1 MHTNF
6 SLRQLAPSSQ
16 VNSMAV
22 EDLRPSR
29 TPLRLVGLGM
39 FVAAAYYAGAVV
51 GLMLKLPEAT
61 PSVMWP
67 PNSILTSVL
76 LLTRPAWWPI
86 VLLSA
91 LPPHVALES
100 GAGWPTTLVL
110 ALFATNCSEA
120 LMAAGGLRWLS
131 DEPTRFDSIHRVGV
145 FVGVVVIAA
154 PALSSVLDAWA
165 VSSIGTESFVSVWRS
180 RLLSNSLSALT
191 VVPAFVM
198 VGTSGLVWLR
208 EATRG
213 QYLEAALLAAFIL
226 VMGTLLVQ
234 SGASSNPDFT
244 VLAETAGVSWFLPLL
259 VWAALRFGPGGTSVA
274 LLAATLFL
282 VGAAV
287 RTDGPFR
294 GLPPPETTRALQLF
308 LLPVSQPLLA
318 AAALVEERRQSG
330 EALRASEATNSDI
343 LASLTMGVV
352 VLDRH
357 GRIVTANDSWRHM
370 AHKESPSPPVEA
382 GDDYIE
388 FYRALARAG
397 KPWAAEAAAGVEA
410 VTLGASR
417 EFWIDST
424 TPSPEGERTIV
435 IRAVPL
441 HRDEGGAVVAHTD
454 ISEQRSMQH
463 QVQRARA
470 ELAHVARVSTVGALT
485 ASIAHQLNQPLAG
498 ILTNAQAA
506 TRLLGGDPPDLDE
519 ARASL
524 RDIVEDDRRASE
536 VILRMRELLRHD
548 SDSLAELDINGL
560 VSDVVR
566 LLSSDAII
574 RNVDLVLRLD
584 PVPAVVQG
592 DSVKLQQ
599 VVLNLILNALEAV
612 AEHATADRRVIVR
625 SRVDRDVVEVSV
637 VDRGM
642 GFSGAE
648 ERAFEP
654 FFTTKRA
661 GMGLGLYIAKSIVQA
676 HEGLMHATTNREGG
690 ATVSFSLPL
699 AHPGAA

>member
-1 MHTNF
+1 
-6 SLRQLAPSSQ
+6 
-16 VNSMAV
+16 
-22 EDLRPSR
+22 
-29 TPLRLVGLGM
+29 
-39 FVAAAYYAGAVV
+39 
-51 GLMLKLPEAT
+51 
-61 PSVMWP
+61 
-67 PNSILTSVL
+67 
-76 LLTRPAWWPI
+76 
-86 VLLSA
+86 
-91 LPPHVALES
+91 
-100 GAGWPTTLVL
+100 
-110 ALFATNCSEA
+110 
-120 LMAAGGLRWLS
+120 
-131 DEPTRFDSIHRVGV
+131 
-145 FVGVVVIAA
+145 
-154 PALSSVLDAWA
+154 
-165 VSSIGTESFVSVWRS
+165 
-180 RLLSNSLSALT
+180 
-191 VVPAFVM
+191 
-198 VGTSGLVWLR
+198 
-208 EATRG
+208 
-213 QYLEAALLAAFIL
+213 
-226 VMGTLLVQ
+226 
-234 SGASSNPDFT
+234 
-244 VLAETAGVSWFLPLL
+244 
-259 VWAALRFGPGGTSVA
+259 
-274 LLAATLFL
+274 
-282 VGAAV
+282 
-287 RTDGPFR
+287 
-294 GLPPPETTRALQLF
+294 
-308 LLPVSQPLLA
+308 
-318 AAALVEERRQSG
+318 
-330 EALRASEATNSDI
+330 
-343 LASLTMGVV
+343 
-352 VLDRH
+352 
-357 GRIVTANDSWRHM
+357 
-370 AHKESPSPPVEA
+370 
-382 GDDYIE
+382 
-388 FYRALARAG
+388 
-397 KPWAAEAAAGVEA
+397 
-410 VTLGASR
+410 
-417 EFWIDST
+417 
-424 TPSPEGERTIV
+424 
-435 IRAVPL
+435 
-441 HRDEGGAVVAHTD
+441 
-454 ISEQRSMQH
+454 MQH

-574 RNVDLVLRLD
+574 RNVNLVLRLD

-612 AEHATADRRVIVR
+612 ADHATADRQVIVR